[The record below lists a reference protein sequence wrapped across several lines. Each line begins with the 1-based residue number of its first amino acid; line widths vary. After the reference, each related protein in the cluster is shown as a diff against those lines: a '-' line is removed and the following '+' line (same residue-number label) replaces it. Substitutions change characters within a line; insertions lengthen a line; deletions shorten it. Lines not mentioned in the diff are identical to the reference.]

1 MIAVTSSN
9 DYLSGGKAEV
19 FKAVLK
25 GDNGGEEQEVAV
37 KKLRYG
43 DDTDKLKFSN
53 VSKL

>member
-1 MIAVTSSN
+1 MITATSSD
-9 DYLSGGKAEV
+9 DYTIGGKAEV

-25 GDNGGEEQEVAV
+25 RDNGCEEQEVAV

-43 DDTDKLKFSN
+43 DDTDNSKFSK